1 MYSLKD
7 DSNIIIKG
15 TDIKGLSLK
24 DYVVVVVVVVV
35 VWHRRLF
42 EGGIEISWW

>member
-1 MYSLKD
+1 MHSLKD
-7 DSNIIIKG
+7 DPDIIIKG

-24 DYVVVVVVVVV
+24 DSVVVVVVVV

-42 EGGIEISWW
+42 EGGIETSWG

>member
-1 MYSLKD
+1 MHSLKD
-7 DSNIIIKG
+7 DPDIIIKG

-24 DYVVVVVVVVV
+24 DSVVVVVVV

-42 EGGIEISWW
+42 EGGIETSWG

>member
-7 DSNIIIKG
+7 DPNIIIKG

-35 VWHRRLF
+35 WHRRLF

>member
-1 MYSLKD
+1 MHSLKD
-7 DSNIIIKG
+7 DPDIIIKG

-24 DYVVVVVVVVV
+24 DSAVVVVV

-42 EGGIEISWW
+42 EGGIETSWW

>member
-1 MYSLKD
+1 MHSLKD
-7 DSNIIIKG
+7 DPDIIIKG

-24 DYVVVVVVVVV
+24 DSVVVVVVVVV

-42 EGGIEISWW
+42 EGGIETSWW

>member
-1 MYSLKD
+1 MHSLKD
-7 DSNIIIKG
+7 DPDIIIKG

-24 DYVVVVVVVVV
+24 DSVVVVVVVV

-42 EGGIEISWW
+42 EGGIETTWW